1 MQLIWVSGPTAK
13 VVTLSITARTIGAAL
28 AALCGFM
35 LALGVLFHFIGLRI
49 AVEFSPEVAHAI
61 GGVASVA
68 DHERL
73 EARYR
78 QEVQA
83 LQDRIGT
90 AAQRLADLEKNRAE
104 LLALIGVRQNGIP
117 RQPFASPFSSTF
129 GSSGG
134 QGGPLRLLDWLD
146 PRTPSLQAELDQTAR
161 QLALMDASLVSL
173 QDRWLQDGQRLARLP
188 AALPLQDAFYMS
200 SGYGVRPD
208 PITGQR
214 SLHEGVDFVARPGT
228 PILATGHGTVRRAD
242 VNGDHGLVVEIEH
255 DEGYL
260 SRYAHLSRRH
270 VRAGQTVE
278 RGQVIGE
285 LGASGRTTG
294 AHLHYEV
301 EHQGRLVDPNR
312 ALAPLVWR

>member
-13 VVTLSITARTIGAAL
+13 VVTLSITARTIATAV

-49 AVEFSPEVAHAI
+49 AVEFSPAVAQAI

-83 LQDRIGT
+83 LQARIST
-90 AAQRLADLEKNRAE
+90 AADRLGELEQQRAD
-104 LLALIGVRQNGIP
+104 LLALIGVRQTGIP
-117 RQPFASPFSSTF
+117 RQPFATPFSLPL
-129 GSSGG
+129 G

-146 PRTPSLQAELDQTAR
+146 PRTPSLQAEFDQTAR
-161 QLALMDASLVSL
+161 QLALIDASAQNLA
-173 QDRWLQDGQRLARLP
+173 DRWAQDGQRLARLP
-188 AALPLQDAFYMS
+188 AALPLKDPFYMS
-200 SGYGVRPD
+200 SGFGIRPD

-228 PILATGHGTVRRAD
+228 PILATGSGTVRRSD
-242 VNGDHGLVVEIEH
+242 FNGDHGQVVEIEH

-270 VRAGQTVE
+270 VRAGQTVQG
-278 RGQVIGE
+278 GQVIGE
-285 LGASGRTTG
+285 LGSSGRTTG

-301 EHQGRLVDPNR
+301 EHQGRLIDPNR
-312 ALAPLVWR
+312 ALAPLAWR